1 MELEISHKKN
11 TEKHSKTWKLNNM
24 LLDNEWANNEIKE
37 EIKRYLETN
46 KNEDPTTQ
54 NLWDT
59 GKAILREKFTALLA
73 YLKKQEKA
81 QINNLTL
88 HFKKLEKQQQ
98 SPKWS
103 RRIK

>member
-1 MELEISHKKN
+1 M
-11 TEKHSKTWKLNNM
+11 LNNI
-24 LLDNEWANNEIKE
+24 LQNNEWVNNEIKE

-73 YLKKQEKA
+73 YIKKQEKA
-81 QINNLTL
+81 QINNLTSHL
-88 HFKKLEKQQQ
+88 KELEREQQ
-98 SPKWS
+98 SKPKVS
-103 RRIK
+103 SCLLYTSDAADDC

>member
-1 MELEISHKKN
+1 
-11 TEKHSKTWKLNNM
+11 M

-81 QINNLTL
+81 QINNLTS
-88 HFKKLEKQQQ
+88 HLEELGKEPQT
-98 SPKWS
+98 KCKVS
-103 RRIK
+103 RRR